1 MPQPFEADS
10 VLIAARDHC
19 DPRRHHLKHRVLD
32 AARIAATVAA
42 SHPHTPSLR
51 STSCGSSSG
60 GVRGLV
66 AAGKINSE
74 FLASDRWKVERKQRI
89 LRHDGRGA
97 RLIRKE
103 TRLDNGLLRELLT
116 SRHSRQLNPHPR
128 E

>member
-1 MPQPFEADS
+1 MRPGS
-10 VLIAARDHC
+10 
-19 DPRRHHLKHRVLD
+19 RRPGV
-32 AARIAATVAA
+32 VAA

-51 STSCGSSSG
+51 STSCSSSSG

-103 TRLDNGLLRELLT
+103 TRLDNGLLRESLT
-116 SRHSRQLNPHPR
+116 SRHSRQLNAHPR